1 MKVTPISD
9 IKRNARVEIQKVV
22 EKNRSSE
29 VDVSDNQGNNS
40 AENHFASKT
49 CENPSSELPSNRL
62 TANEIKL
69 LQTPIDSICVQYSNM
84 LDLIHNE
91 NGIPDGLYSKLK
103 AELDSGNL
111 KIGRVYK
118 EYYEL
123 LNLCETEEDI
133 VANFPEITF
142 PQNPVSLIGKNV
154 RTTPVIR
161 CQKSVYKPVNPVWRK
176 YHSQEE
182 LESVKDVLQPFDVPS
197 SISDEFLMLA
207 NSLNTKVP
215 LLDIA
220 KSAVIL
226 GQNKNLPRDGMVEFI
241 KTLKC
246 YKDDNKINNLVDFN
260 FFLANKIN
268 ETKDEELINSDSE
281 LQKRLLGGVN
291 RVANYIAAKPENLSN
306 NDLYNIIKST
316 KNEKCFADIPKELFY
331 LYTESDGNKKLIS
344 DLTSTFSPSEIKIIV
359 TALGDIDKPSE
370 VLSSYGKN
378 SDEKASVAK
387 ILSDLKVES
396 NFQCVEMYDAKSSKY
411 VDNLDPKTYAH
422 SLKGVNYA
430 DVLKDVIKKIYVNF
444 EPVSNVETTL
454 PNGDVV
460 LARGLSRY
468 GRGDWS
474 VPDPRMYKLLKGSLV
489 QRKALLNL
497 SDELSKMTPD
507 ELMDIA
513 VKSSTSRFWKD
524 YNLYT
529 SRNWLPIRLI
539 KDREFRPNT
548 TLYTL
553 DNLTTAYLYKLYQ
566 ESQKAEGDVKYPSN
580 PLASLENS
588 SRLSKYLKNVIDS
601 SYRTIYEDKC
611 KSFSEKVFYRDVN
624 AYENDERFQEFCQN
638 NNFDKEAIKKSFE
651 KIESLYKHRFFRIYI
666 TQDRVDMFRDDLANT
681 VANINEKLAYKPARK
696 IPQLSNLSPKEAQ
709 EIVENSIPQEE
720 VEQDKLRKLSFITQ
734 KINNPELKSR
744 CEICLSDSNV
754 DGNYFNNV
762 YSAIEQSIDNDE
774 TLDETKALTILRL
787 GDKYQE
793 VCNQGISFSEFVAKE
808 LKNYKKKD
816 GTFDYCQYSAD
827 KETEFE
833 LYSKLDKLEEQ
844 GSFELYNLVLDLVE
858 KKSLDLQEI
867 LSLINDFEETPS
879 QLKKNVNSK
888 IAQIISSSNSD
899 DVEPLVTEI
908 SDLLTKV
915 KSWNFD
921 NPEIIN
927 SKFVGKVVITPK
939 AKKDLWDSTKGNFS
953 LFDRLIKKY
962 YTAATKTAAKD
973 GESGIK
979 FVKGRNIYEL
989 KIVGNG
995 GGTRMYSRPVT
1006 NEDIEKY
1013 KTLEDDSD
1021 VKYIFDSYGD
1031 HL

>member
-197 SISDEFLMLA
+197 SISEEFLMLA

-268 ETKDEELINSDSE
+268 ETKDEELINSVSE

-306 NDLYNIIKST
+306 NDLYNIINST

-359 TALGDIDKPSE
+359 TALGDIDNPSE
-370 VLSSYGKN
+370 VLSLYGKN

-422 SLKGVNYA
+422 RLKGVNYA

-468 GRGDWS
+468 ERGDWS

-529 SRNWLPIRLI
+529 
-539 KDREFRPNT
+539 FR
-548 TLYTL
+548 
-553 DNLTTAYLYKLYQ
+553 
-566 ESQKAEGDVKYPSN
+566 
-580 PLASLENS
+580 
-588 SRLSKYLKNVIDS
+588 
-601 SYRTIYEDKC
+601 
-611 KSFSEKVFYRDVN
+611 
-624 AYENDERFQEFCQN
+624 
-638 NNFDKEAIKKSFE
+638 
-651 KIESLYKHRFFRIYI
+651 
-666 TQDRVDMFRDDLANT
+666 
-681 VANINEKLAYKPARK
+681 
-696 IPQLSNLSPKEAQ
+696 
-709 EIVENSIPQEE
+709 
-720 VEQDKLRKLSFITQ
+720 
-734 KINNPELKSR
+734 
-744 CEICLSDSNV
+744 
-754 DGNYFNNV
+754 
-762 YSAIEQSIDNDE
+762 
-774 TLDETKALTILRL
+774 
-787 GDKYQE
+787 
-793 VCNQGISFSEFVAKE
+793 SEFP
-808 LKNYKKKD
+808 
-816 GTFDYCQYSAD
+816 
-827 KETEFE
+827 
-833 LYSKLDKLEEQ
+833 
-844 GSFELYNLVLDLVE
+844 
-858 KKSLDLQEI
+858 I
-867 LSLINDFEETPS
+867 LN
-879 QLKKNVNSK
+879 
-888 IAQIISSSNSD
+888 
-899 DVEPLVTEI
+899 
-908 SDLLTKV
+908 
-915 KSWNFD
+915 
-921 NPEIIN
+921 
-927 SKFVGKVVITPK
+927 
-939 AKKDLWDSTKGNFS
+939 
-953 LFDRLIKKY
+953 
-962 YTAATKTAAKD
+962 
-973 GESGIK
+973 
-979 FVKGRNIYEL
+979 
-989 KIVGNG
+989 
-995 GGTRMYSRPVT
+995 
-1006 NEDIEKY
+1006 
-1013 KTLEDDSD
+1013 
-1021 VKYIFDSYGD
+1021 
-1031 HL
+1031 